1 MNLKIFLWH
10 KAADSVLR
18 KYINNVSLL
27 SHPVTVQV
35 YLQYPPLIFFL
46 SVQYTLLHVL
56 PPLNGAGGIYK
67 MGWRQS
73 KEGGSLS

>member
-1 MNLKIFLWH
+1 MFLF
-10 KAADSVLR
+10 SPT
-18 KYINNVSLL
+18 LL
-27 SHPVTVQV
+27 L
-35 YLQYPPLIFFL
+35 YKLPPIPPFNIFL

>member
-35 YLQYPPLIFFL
+35 YLQYPPLIFFYL
-46 SVQYTLLHVL
+46 YSIPCFVL

>member
-35 YLQYPPLIFFL
+35 TSNTPL
-46 SVQYTLLHVL
+46 
-56 PPLNGAGGIYK
+56 
-67 MGWRQS
+67 
-73 KEGGSLS
+73 